1 MSTAHDSGLLLRAAG
16 EEDARG
22 LAVLWAEAFP
32 GEPRVEHRLRAL
44 LDGTDPLG
52 GLETC
57 RVAELDGQRVGGLR
71 QYPLEM
77 YLHGRPF
84 SVQGLAA
91 VAVAPEHR
99 RRGMGRKMCRQALH
113 MARRSG
119 VPMSALFPFRADF
132 YASLG
137 YVLTG
142 ELHRYRF
149 ATADLPVFPGH
160 ERVRPVRDQERM
172 ALLPPLYD
180 SLLRRS
186 HGLVSRTRAMWEDRF
201 EGAGEVHGLFSREGE
216 LEGYLIACG
225 VRGRSPERDTLRVQE
240 LVAGELESW
249 RGLLGWLST
258 QRDQWPQARYDAAPG
273 ERFHQILPH
282 PRIPGM
288 APARGLWFPSAFL
301 LRGPMLRILDVPEV
315 LGKTGLT
322 DGSVISVVDPE
333 IEENTGSWRV
343 EGGGVT
349 RREGPAGSPG
359 QPPHVAPSPG
369 SPPTGPP
376 YPGSPPSPG
385 PLPGALSIRILTEL
399 FLKRELPGQA
409 TADWDP
415 ALGVHD
421 FRLLDVF

>member
-32 GEPRVEHRLRAL
+32 GEPRVEHRLRVL
-44 LDGTDPLG
+44 LDGTGPFG
-52 GLETC
+52 GLENC
-57 RVAELDGQRVGGLR
+57 WVAELDGQRVGGLR
-71 QYPLEM
+71 QFPLEM
-77 YLHGRPF
+77 FLHGRASP
-84 SVQGLAA
+84 VQGLAA
-91 VAVAPEHR
+91 VAVAPEYR
-99 RRGMGRKMCRQALH
+99 RRGMGRQMCRQAML

-142 ELHRYRF
+142 ELHRYSF

-160 ERVRPVRDQERM
+160 ERVRPVRDQDRM

-180 SLLRRS
+180 SLLPRS
-186 HGLVSRTRAMWEDRF
+186 HGLVRRSRAMWEDRL
-201 EGAGEVHGLFSREGE
+201 EGAGLVYGLFSRDGE
-216 LEGYLIACG
+216 IEGYLLARG
-225 VRGRSPERDTLRVQE
+225 VRGRSPERDTLRIQE
-240 LVAGELESW
+240 LVAGELESC
-249 RGLLGWLST
+249 RGLLGWLAT

-273 ERFHQILPH
+273 DRFHQILPH

-315 LGKTGLT
+315 LGTAGLT

-333 IEENTGSWRV
+333 IEENTGSWWV

-349 RREGPAGSPG
+349 RREGLAGSPG
-359 QPPHVAPSPG
+359 QPPHVAL
-369 SPPTGPP
+369 PPGPP

-385 PLPGALSIRILTEL
+385 PLSGALSIQLLTEL

-409 TADWDP
+409 AADWNP
-415 ALGVHD
+415 ALGIHD

>member
-1 MSTAHDSGLLLRAAG
+1 MTTAHDFGLRLRPAG

-44 LDGTDPLG
+44 HDGTGPFG
-52 GLETC
+52 GLENC
-57 RVAELDGQRVGGLR
+57 WVAEVGGQRVGGLR

-77 YLHGRPF
+77 YLHGRAC

-99 RRGMGRKMCRQALH
+99 RRGMGRQMCREAML

-119 VPMSALFPFRADF
+119 APMSALFPFRADF

-172 ALLPPLYD
+172 ALLPSLYD
-180 SLLRRS
+180 WLLPRS
-186 HGLVSRTRAMWEDRF
+186 HGLVTRSRAMWEDRF
-201 EGAGEVHGLFSREGE
+201 EGAGMVQGLFSEDGE
-216 LEGYLIACG
+216 LEGYLLARG

-240 LVAGELESW
+240 LVARDLDAW
-249 RGLLGWLST
+249 RSLLGWLST
-258 QRDQWPQARYDAAPG
+258 QRDQWPRAYYDAVPD
-273 ERFHQILPH
+273 ECFHQILPH
-282 PRIPGM
+282 PRLPGM
-288 APARGLWFPSAFL
+288 ALARGLWFPSAFL
-301 LRGPMLRILDVPEV
+301 LRGPMLRILDVPEM
-315 LGKTGLT
+315 LGAAGLPE
-322 DGSVISVVDPE
+322 GSVIPVVDPE
-333 IEENTGSWRV
+333 IEENTGRWRV
-343 EGGGVT
+343 EGGDVARVNGT
-349 RREGPAGSPG
+349 ANPRGALPSNSPPGPSAGTPPGPAPGTSPD
-359 QPPHVAPSPG
+359 
-369 SPPTGPP
+369 
-376 YPGSPPSPG
+376 
-385 PLPGALSIRILTEL
+385 ALSIRLLTEL
-399 FLKRELPGQA
+399 VVKGTLPGQVPME
-409 TADWDP
+409 WDP
-415 ALGVHD
+415 ALGIRD